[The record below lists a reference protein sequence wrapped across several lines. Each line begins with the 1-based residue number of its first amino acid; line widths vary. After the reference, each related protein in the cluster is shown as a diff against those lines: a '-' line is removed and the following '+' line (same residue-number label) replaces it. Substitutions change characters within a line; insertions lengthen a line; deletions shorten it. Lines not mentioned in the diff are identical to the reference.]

1 MSTHILLRTGDTKRR
16 TRNCL
21 CLRNRLNF
29 SLRFRPEGRLFSHR
43 IEFGEMTEVASEA
56 LISEPFGKKSVQS
69 PLHIRLSQQ
78 KRSPVKAQ
86 QLLSEMENAVANKQ
100 VRCRPFHLAGYALR
114 EAGGGIPAARR
125 HNRMSHACRTE
136 GP

>member
-1 MSTHILLRTGDTKRR
+1 
-16 TRNCL
+16 
-21 CLRNRLNF
+21 
-29 SLRFRPEGRLFSHR
+29 
-43 IEFGEMTEVASEA
+43 MTEVSGASEA

-100 VRCRPFHLAGYALR
+100 VRCRPFHLAGYR
-114 EAGGGIPAARR
+114 TAGGGRGEFVPLAGTNTCATRAAARGR
-125 HNRMSHACRTE
+125 ESGGAAVRQAGRERGRE
-136 GP
+136 GSRGSREKEMHPASAGKGS